1 MCVGDDGQA
10 NRTLA
15 NAPNRA
21 GHCFGVAIGH
31 TRIDDNNAFRCDDK
45 ARIAD
50 AATIGRRD
58 IAHVTDKRVNVL
70 GDPNRIRRR
79 GVR

>member
-1 MCVGDDGQA
+1 MGVGDDGQA

-31 TRIDDNNAFRCDDK
+31 TRIDDNNAFRRDDK
-45 ARIAD
+45 TRIAD
-50 AATIGRRD
+50 AATISRCD
-58 IAHVTDKRVNVL
+58 IAHVTDKRVNIL

-79 GVR
+79 GAC